1 MRSRFVVGS
10 ALLLAACLARDAW
23 AKETPQQ
30 TRGRQRYVA
39 LCASCHG
46 TEGAGDGPAA
56 AWMKEPPPDLRRI
69 AERNGGRFDP
79 RTVAATIDG
88 RSMAGA
94 HGSEDMPV
102 WGWKRLRARKGDV
115 GPSPGMLDLLAYLE
129 SIQVKPK
136 P

>member
-1 MRSRFVVGS
+1 MRSRFLVGA
-10 ALLLAACLARDAW
+10 ALLLAAGWTPAAR

-30 TRGRQRYVA
+30 ARGRQRYMA

-56 AWMKEPPPDLRRI
+56 TSMKQPPPDLRRI
-69 AERNGGRFDP
+69 AERNGGRIDP
-79 RTVAATIDG
+79 RAVAAMIDG

-102 WGWKRLRARKGDV
+102 WGWKRLRARKGDG